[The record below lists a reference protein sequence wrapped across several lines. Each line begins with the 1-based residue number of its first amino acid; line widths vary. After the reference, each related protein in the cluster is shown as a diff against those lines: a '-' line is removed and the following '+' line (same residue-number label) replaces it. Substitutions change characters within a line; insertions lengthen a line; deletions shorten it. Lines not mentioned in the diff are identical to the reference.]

1 MSWLQIGLR
10 ATPASLPIIEE
21 SLYACDAVSITLLSD
36 AEEPVLEPNPG
47 ETPLWSSVRVQAL
60 FDVNADM
67 VALGQALAAIDPEL
81 SRSLSVD
88 FVKPADWQD
97 AARTYA
103 VNQVFADRLWL
114 LPKDMADIEGAT
126 PARPSKRASIHESG
140 HDSGRDSGRD
150 SGHELVR
157 LYLEPGLA
165 FGSGSHPTTRLC
177 LAWLAANIQ
186 PGQRVLDFGCGSG
199 VLGIAAALL
208 GATVVAVDHD
218 DQAIM
223 ATRENAAYNG
233 LSEME
238 LTAYGL
244 DAWHARQRPSG
255 YGEGDGYDVV
265 VANILA
271 APLQSL
277 AVEFEGVTSPGGA
290 VVLSGVLQDQAQAVM
305 DSYHRTAFQTP
316 TIEDGW
322 ACLIGITQVV

>member
-1 MSWLQIGLR
+1 VSWLQIELR

-21 SLYACDAVSITLLSD
+21 ALHECEAVSITLLSD

-47 ETPLWSSVRVQAL
+47 ETPLWSNVRVQAL

-67 VALGQALAAIDPEL
+67 AALGQALAAIDPEL

-88 FVKPADWQD
+88 FVKPAAWQD

-114 LPKDMADIEGAT
+114 LPKDMADIDIEGAT
-126 PARPSKRASIHESG
+126 PTGPPMYKAG
-140 HDSGRDSGRD
+140 HDSGDK
-150 SGHELVR
+150 LVR

-177 LAWLAANIQ
+177 LAWLAANIR

-244 DAWHARQRPSG
+244 DVWNNSQPTPGCAEE
-255 YGEGDGYDVV
+255 YGDGDGYDVV

-305 DSYHRTAFQTP
+305 DSYRRTAFQTP

-322 ACLIGITQVV
+322 ACLIGITQVD

>member
-1 MSWLQIGLR
+1 MSWLQIELR
-10 ATPASLPIIEE
+10 ATPASLPIIEDA
-21 SLYACDAVSITLLSD
+21 LYECEAVSITLLSD

-67 VALGQALAAIDPEL
+67 AALGQALAAIDPEL

-88 FVKPADWQD
+88 FVKPAAWQD

-114 LPKDMADIEGAT
+114 LPKDMADINIEGAT
-126 PARPSKRASIHESG
+126 NDK
-140 HDSGRDSGRD
+140 
-150 SGHELVR
+150 LVR

-244 DAWHARQRPSG
+244 DAWNNSQPSDA
-255 YGEGDGYDVV
+255 DGYDVV

-305 DSYHRTAFQTP
+305 DSYRRTAFQTP

-322 ACLIGITQVV
+322 ACLVGITQVD

>member
-1 MSWLQIGLR
+1 MSWLQIELR
-10 ATPASLPIIEE
+10 ASPASLPIIEE
-21 SLYACDAVSITLLSD
+21 LLYQCGAVSITLLSD

-67 VALGQALAAIDPEL
+67 ATLGQALTEVDPEL
-81 SRSLSVD
+81 SRALSVD

-97 AARTYA
+97 AARSHA

-114 LPKDMADIEGAT
+114 LPKDMAELDGAA
-126 PARPSKRASIHESG
+126 PASSSTQ
-140 HDSGRDSGRD
+140 
-150 SGHELVR
+150 ELIR

-244 DAWHARQRPSG
+244 DAWHARQP
-255 YGEGDGYDVV
+255 GDGYDVV

-277 AVEFEGVTSPGGA
+277 AVEFESVSSPGGA
-290 VVLSGVLQDQAQAVM
+290 VVLSGVLQDQAQAVI
-305 DSYHRTAFQTP
+305 DSYRRTAFQAP

-322 ACLIGITQVV
+322 ACLVGITQVV